1 MTKTCCEKILM
12 EHKTS
17 ELKSTHHLFFF
28 LLIIIQYSVLF
39 SATSEASIK
48 DIKATGYIFIIS
60 NHIVFHSSLF
70 MRQQLKMKISSHHW
84 SSALLFIRERKSL
97 RRQEGGK
104 KSESK
109 NRKQIVSL
117 PSLALP

>member
-1 MTKTCCEKILM
+1 M
-12 EHKTS
+12 ELKAS

-39 SATSEASIK
+39 SATSAASIK

-84 SSALLFIRERKSL
+84 SSAILFIRE
-97 RRQEGGK
+97 K
-104 KSESK
+104 K
-109 NRKQIVSL
+109 
-117 PSLALP
+117 A